1 MLALQRSAGNT
12 STMALLRRERPP
24 VDERPMTL
32 NLPGV
37 AEHAALWAW
46 SFDNPSRQ
54 GTPTGLHITRP
65 TDADSP
71 ALAKAA
77 RDGTPGITA
86 TLRVPHLTLT
96 LEDCTIS
103 SYDLGDRGESLGLT
117 FTGLRFAS

>member
-24 VDERPMTL
+24 VDERPMML

-37 AEHAALWAW
+37 AEHAAVW
-46 SFDNPSRQ
+46 SWGFDNPTR
-54 GTPTGLHITRP
+54 GTPTGLHITRL

-77 RDGTPGITA
+77 RDGTPGLTA
-86 TLRVPHLTLT
+86 TLRVGPLTLT
-96 LEDCTIS
+96 MEDCTVS
-103 SYDLGDRGESLGLT
+103 SYDIGDRGESVGLS
-117 FTGLRFAS
+117 FTGLRLQS